1 MPSSMPTPAGRSPL
15 LFERKKSGWACVL
28 QTMCCPASTGS
39 ESTQVGLTSIET
51 MMEKMNAVCR
61 VEQGTEQF
69 AITLLFPIT

>member
-1 MPSSMPTPAGRSPL
+1 MGLGLRFANH
-15 LFERKKSGWACVL
+15 VL
-28 QTMCCPASTGS
+28 PGQHRE

>member
-1 MPSSMPTPAGRSPL
+1 M
-15 LFERKKSGWACVL
+15 
-28 QTMCCPASTGS
+28 QTMCCPASTGR
-39 ESTQVGLTSIET
+39 SIET